1 MGVPL
6 LKCLVHCISGLIK
19 FLSCSLCNAAQVDD
33 LPCMAEVDIARA
45 VFHLRLKLSRVW
57 HVMGSQSFNVQQL
70 QNAIDEDAEIAQC
83 KVLAN
88 ALLSTT
94 LTSCL
99 SCIGLPAFF
108 YWFRKR
114 TAQ

>member
-1 MGVPL
+1 MP
-6 LKCLVHCISGLIK
+6 
-19 FLSCSLCNAAQVDD
+19 CSLHLRLDKGSVLQLVRRCVNAAQVDD
-33 LPCMAEVDIARA
+33 LPCMAEVDIACA
-45 VFHLRLKLSRVW
+45 VFHLLLKLSRVW

-94 LTSCL
+94 LTSRLYCN
-99 SCIGLPAFF
+99 GLPA
-108 YWFRKR
+108 WFC
-114 TAQ
+114 

>member
-1 MGVPL
+1 MPL
-6 LKCLVHCISGLIK
+6 LKCLIDCISGLIK
-19 FLSCSLCNAAQVDD
+19 VLSCSLCNAAQVDD
-33 LPCMAEVDIARA
+33 LPRMAEVEIACA
-45 VFHLRLKLSRVW
+45 VNHLLLKLSRVW

-99 SCIGLPAFF
+99 SCIGLPACF
-108 YWFRKR
+108 Y
-114 TAQ
+114 